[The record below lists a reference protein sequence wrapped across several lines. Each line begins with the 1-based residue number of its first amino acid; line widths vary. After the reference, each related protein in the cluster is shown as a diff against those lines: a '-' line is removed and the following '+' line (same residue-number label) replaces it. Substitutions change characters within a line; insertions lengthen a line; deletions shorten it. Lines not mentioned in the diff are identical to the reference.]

1 MADKGLTYAEA
12 GVDIDA
18 GNRMV
23 ELIKPLVRA
32 TRRPGADAE
41 IGGFGGLFDLKRA
54 GFKDPVLVAATD
66 GVGTKLKIA
75 IDTGRHD
82 TIGIDLV
89 AMSVND
95 LVVQGAEPLF
105 FLDYFACG
113 KLAPE
118 TGAMVVKG
126 VAAGCREAGCALI
139 GGETAE
145 MPGLY
150 RDGDYDLAGFA
161 VGAAERNALLPR
173 ADIAAGDVVLGLA
186 SSGIHSNGYS
196 LARRVVEKSGLQWD
210 APAPFDKTRTLGEAL
225 LTPTRIYVKSCLAAM
240 RETKSLKGLAH
251 ITGGGFPDNIPRVLP
266 DGTGVALDLARVPV
280 KPVFKWLAATGGIAE
295 LEMLRTF
302 NCGVGMIA
310 IVDAAGAD
318 AVTDVLVRAGETVVR
333 LGEVTKASAGAPRV
347 AYSGRLDLGG

>member
-1 MADKGLTYAEA
+1 MAGNGLTYAEA

-23 ELIKPLVRA
+23 DLIKPLVRA
-32 TRRPGADAE
+32 TARPGADAE

-54 GFKDPVLVAATD
+54 GFSDPVLVAATD
-66 GVGTKLKIA
+66 GVGTKVKIA
-75 IDTGRHD
+75 IETGRHD

-113 KLAPE
+113 KLAPA

-150 RDGDYDLAGFA
+150 QPGDYDLAGFA
-161 VGAAERNALLPR
+161 VGAAERGTLLPR
-173 ADIAAGDVVLGLA
+173 GDIAAGDVMLGLA
-186 SSGIHSNGYS
+186 ASGIHSNGFS
-196 LARRVVEKSGLQWD
+196 LARRVVEISGLAWD
-210 APAPFDKTRTLGEAL
+210 APAPFDKTRSLGEAM
-225 LTPTRIYVKSCLAAM
+225 LTPTRIYVKSCLAAL
-240 RETKSLKGLAH
+240 RETKAVKALAH

-266 DGTGVALDLARVPV
+266 DGLGADLDLAKVPV
-280 KPVFKWLAATGGIAE
+280 LPVFKWLAAIGGVAE
-295 LEMLRTF
+295 PEMLRTF
-302 NCGVGMIA
+302 NCGIGMIA
-310 IVDAAGAD
+310 VVAPDGAEAATA
-318 AVTDVLVRAGETVVR
+318 AWTRAGESVVR
-333 LGEVTKASAGAPRV
+333 LGTIGPVKPSAARV
-347 AYSGRLDLGG
+347 SYSGRLDLAW